1 MVSKAKLMIA
11 ADEKIQGKAL
21 TLSHTKTAI
30 CTIKDKFSEQQLE
43 RLKDSCFGHLL
54 VIEDLKWTT
63 QIIHGL
69 LLRKAD
75 PRTVSQVNGI
85 KFIVGNKVIQFT
97 AQQFCVITGLEQ
109 AFIDCSDEE
118 DVFKFGLLYFA
129 VFVLLGS
136 EKHVNI
142 DMRYLKLAEDVEE
155 FQKYPWG
162 AVSYAKTNS
171 SLLRAL
177 CAEYQ
182 RVKVPQKALKTKKS
196 AKQSKTMASGRPR
209 EYHIKGFG
217 FALQIWAFEVFP
229 AFAALHIVVR
239 EHNAQVPRI
248 LQWRINSLPR
258 FHEVMSQVFENAE
271 VDVQPLRPS
280 VIEKQQP
287 YWSWGDDVDETEEV
301 VELCGDDEEPKTTTS
316 ASVQEKDDDIAKI
329 ASRPSSSKG
338 KVASTDLRTLKR
350 EFERTKDEL
359 AKVAASNRGLRTR
372 VHQLEENVRMES
384 LKRETE
390 AAKYKK
396 SVEDFSKTLASMEQ
410 YFKGEIEQLKKK
422 IVG

>member
-21 TLSHTKTAI
+21 TFSHTKTAI
-30 CTIKDKFSEQQLE
+30 CTIKDKFSGQQLQ
-43 RLKDSCFGHLL
+43 RFKDSCFGHLL

-97 AQQFCVITGLEQ
+97 AQQFCVITGLQFGKLPFTPTATNDNCSLKKKYFCNNKTVSLSELEQ

-142 DMRYLKLAEDVEE
+142 DMRYLKLAEDVED

-182 RVKVPQKALKTKKS
+182 RVKVPQKAVKTKKS
-196 AKQSKTMASGRPR
+196 AKQSNTMASGRPR

-217 FALQIWAFEVFP
+217 FALQ
-229 AFAALHIVVR
+229 VR
-239 EHNAQVPRI
+239 KYLFMYKFHLLC
-248 LQWRINSLPR
+248 LQ
-258 FHEVMSQVFENAE
+258 
-271 VDVQPLRPS
+271 
-280 VIEKQQP
+280 
-287 YWSWGDDVDETEEV
+287 
-301 VELCGDDEEPKTTTS
+301 
-316 ASVQEKDDDIAKI
+316 
-329 ASRPSSSKG
+329 
-338 KVASTDLRTLKR
+338 
-350 EFERTKDEL
+350 
-359 AKVAASNRGLRTR
+359 
-372 VHQLEENVRMES
+372 
-384 LKRETE
+384 
-390 AAKYKK
+390 
-396 SVEDFSKTLASMEQ
+396 
-410 YFKGEIEQLKKK
+410 
-422 IVG
+422 

>member
-75 PRTVSQVNGI
+75 PRTVSQ
-85 KFIVGNKVIQFT
+85 
-97 AQQFCVITGLEQ
+97 
-109 AFIDCSDEE
+109 
-118 DVFKFGLLYFA
+118 
-129 VFVLLGS
+129 
-136 EKHVNI
+136 
-142 DMRYLKLAEDVEE
+142 
-155 FQKYPWG
+155 
-162 AVSYAKTNS
+162 
-171 SLLRAL
+171 
-177 CAEYQ
+177 
-182 RVKVPQKALKTKKS
+182 
-196 AKQSKTMASGRPR
+196 
-209 EYHIKGFG
+209 
-217 FALQIWAFEVFP
+217 VFP

-301 VELCGDDEEPKTTTS
+301 VELCGDDDEPKTTTS
-316 ASVQEKDDDIAKI
+316 ASVQEKDDDIAEI

-338 KVASTDLRTLKR
+338 DRAAEKKNSGLNEGGEGHEDLRSPHMNEGPLHDYGTPHI
-350 EFERTKDEL
+350 EPAAMETKSPGHGAEPS
-359 AKVAASNRGLRTR
+359 AALVVEEAQMVTSVPHLE
-372 VHQLEENVRMES
+372 VH
-384 LKRETE
+384 E
-390 AAKYKK
+390 AADHALLEKLPTP
-396 SVEDFSKTLASMEQ
+396 EDVA
-410 YFKGEIEQLKKK
+410 GCDEICKRMMFLLEGWKNK
-422 IVG
+422 

>member
-30 CTIKDKFSEQQLE
+30 CIIKDKFSGQQLQ
-43 RLKDSCFGHLL
+43 RFKDGCFGHLL

-97 AQQFCVITGLEQ
+97 AQQFCVITGLQFGNLPFIPTATNDNCSLKKKYFCNNKTVSLSELEQ
-109 AFIDCSDEE
+109 AFIYCSDEE
-118 DVFKFGLLYFA
+118 DVFKLGLLYFA

-142 DMRYLKLAEDVEE
+142 DMRYLKLAEDVED

-182 RVKVPQKALKTKKS
+182 
-196 AKQSKTMASGRPR
+196 
-209 EYHIKGFG
+209 
-217 FALQIWAFEVFP
+217 
-229 AFAALHIVVR
+229 
-239 EHNAQVPRI
+239 
-248 LQWRINSLPR
+248 
-258 FHEVMSQVFENAE
+258 
-271 VDVQPLRPS
+271 
-280 VIEKQQP
+280 
-287 YWSWGDDVDETEEV
+287 
-301 VELCGDDEEPKTTTS
+301 
-316 ASVQEKDDDIAKI
+316 
-329 ASRPSSSKG
+329 
-338 KVASTDLRTLKR
+338 
-350 EFERTKDEL
+350 
-359 AKVAASNRGLRTR
+359 
-372 VHQLEENVRMES
+372 
-384 LKRETE
+384 
-390 AAKYKK
+390 
-396 SVEDFSKTLASMEQ
+396 
-410 YFKGEIEQLKKK
+410 
-422 IVG
+422 

>member
-21 TLSHTKTAI
+21 TFSHTKTAI
-30 CTIKDKFSEQQLE
+30 CTIKDKFSRQQLQ
-43 RLKDSCFGHLL
+43 RFKDSCFGHLL

-97 AQQFCVITGLEQ
+97 AQQFCVITGLQFGKLPFIPTATNDNCSLKKKYFCNNKTVSLSELEQ

-129 VFVLLGS
+129 VF
-136 EKHVNI
+136 
-142 DMRYLKLAEDVEE
+142 
-155 FQKYPWG
+155 
-162 AVSYAKTNS
+162 
-171 SLLRAL
+171 
-177 CAEYQ
+177 
-182 RVKVPQKALKTKKS
+182 
-196 AKQSKTMASGRPR
+196 
-209 EYHIKGFG
+209 
-217 FALQIWAFEVFP
+217 IWAFEVFP

-239 EHNAQVPRI
+239 EQNAQVPRI

-287 YWSWGDDVDETEEV
+287 YWSWGDDVDDTEEV
-301 VELCGDDEEPKTTTS
+301 VELFGDDEEPKTSTS
-316 ASVQEKDDDIAKI
+316 ASVQEKDEDIAEI
-329 ASRPSSSKG
+329 ASLPSSSK
-338 KVASTDLRTLKR
+338 ASIT
-350 EFERTKDEL
+350 
-359 AKVAASNRGLRTR
+359 
-372 VHQLEENVRMES
+372 
-384 LKRETE
+384 
-390 AAKYKK
+390 Y
-396 SVEDFSKTLASMEQ
+396 FSIYTS
-410 YFKGEIEQLKKK
+410 
-422 IVG
+422 